1 MQEAWSFLGGA
12 MTGFAFAVFLG
23 WCWSYREKMRARKP
37 VDVNAVIKAPIVS
50 QDYTVTHTDKR
61 VFLTFAA
68 PDGYHYEDT
77 KGRAIILALHDLNY
91 EQDEAAA

>member
-37 VDVNAVIKAPIVS
+37 VEANATVNWHTVS

-61 VFLTFAA
+61 VYVTFAA

-77 KGRAIILALHDLNY
+77 KGGALILALHDLNY
-91 EQDEAAA
+91 AQDEAAA